1 MWKSLHAFAGKVLR
15 QKLVKLPRSS
25 FYRSFYK
32 KQTEKKSLLLTRNT
46 SNIFLETVCLIW
58 MKTLQIFCFNFWS
71 IFYFVTKFYFQPLK
85 TNLSLI
91 IFLLTKRLWCWYL
104 DIHKFS
110 FDPAKKCS
118 VLCNG
123 ELCTWFDKL
132 EFSFFFFSWYGG
144 CRLSD

>member
-1 MWKSLHAFAGKVLR
+1 MLLLLKCYDKNWLSCQGVPFIGASTWSKP
-15 QKLVKLPRSS
+15 Q
-25 FYRSFYK
+25 
-32 KQTEKKSLLLTRNT
+32 KKSLLLTRNT

-132 EFSFFFFSWYGG
+132 EFSFFSWYSG
-144 CRLSD
+144 CRLF